1 MLGCLNRR
9 SSALL
14 LASVALTFGCSGPTD
29 LPPDQLEPA
38 RLAISANVSATT
50 IKTMVVT
57 VSGPGITIPLVFNLP
72 IDDQGIAT
80 GSIAI
85 PAGSSRKVDL
95 DAFDA
100 RGIKTHHGDKTID
113 DVKPG
118 PNPPLSIVLL
128 PLAGDQPVTASLGTF
143 TVTVTP
149 NPGTVV
155 VGQANAVPF
164 TAVVR
169 DQLNVVVTVLTGE
182 LRWATTNPAFFTV
195 VPHAT
200 DNNQGVVTGVM
211 VGIGEVVATYNGFA
225 GLAAVTVV
233 TP

>member
-9 SSALL
+9 ASALL
-14 LASVALTFGCSGPTD
+14 LASGALTFGCSGPTD
-29 LPPDQLEPA
+29 LPPVRLEPA

-50 IKTMVVT
+50 IQTMVVT
-57 VSGPGITIPLVFNLP
+57 VTGPGITIPLVFNLP
-72 IDDQGIAT
+72 IDAQGIAT

-85 PAGSSRKVDL
+85 PTGSSRKIDL

-100 RGIKTHHGDKTID
+100 RGFKTHHGERTID
-113 DVKPG
+113 EVKPG
-118 PNPPLSIVLL
+118 LNPGISIVLL
-128 PLAGDQPVTASLGTF
+128 PLAGDQEVTGTLGTY
-143 TVTVTP
+143 TLTVTP
-149 NPGTVV
+149 NPQTVV
-155 VGQANAVPF
+155 IGQSNAVTF

-169 DQLNVVVTVLTGE
+169 DGAGVVTVLPGE

-195 VPHAT
+195 IRHAT

-211 VGIGEVVATYNGFA
+211 VGNGDVVATYKGFA
-225 GLAAVTVV
+225 GLAAVTV